1 MWALMRLQRP
11 LKRQCNYFWL
21 AADDP
26 DEGERVTIESIGR
39 WSHKGFHRQHYSAM
53 LARIQTAL
61 YRGDADAA
69 WGLLSELELI
79 LRRSYLRRVQVMR
92 IESLYLRARSALAM
106 AAVHGHERR
115 FLPVARDGA
124 RRIANERM
132 PWSDP
137 IALLVKAGIAHL
149 EKEPALAIRCLE
161 DAIDRFDRADMK
173 LYAAVAR
180 RHIGAL
186 REDDRGRE
194 TGREADAWMAA
205 QNIRNPPAITRMLA
219 PGFERGLFVSGQVP
233 NDRA

>member
-1 MWALMRLQRP
+1 
-11 LKRQCNYFWL
+11 
-21 AADDP
+21 
-26 DEGERVTIESIGR
+26 
-39 WSHKGFHRQHYSAM
+39 
-53 LARIQTAL
+53 
-61 YRGDADAA
+61 
-69 WGLLSELELI
+69 
-79 LRRSYLRRVQVMR
+79 
-92 IESLYLRARSALAM
+92 
-106 AAVHGHERR
+106 
-115 FLPVARDGA
+115 
-124 RRIANERM
+124 
-132 PWSDP
+132 
-137 IALLVKAGIAHL
+137 VKAGIAHL

-205 QNIRNPPAITRMLA
+205 QNIRNPAAITRMLA